1 MYPLHSHVTLEEQSN
16 VFLATVPGYRK
27 VNTIASFFIKWV
39 KPFAEVIIANNNVY
53 KFMLALPAQTV
64 V

>member
-27 VNTIASFFIKWV
+27 VNTIASFFIKCV
-39 KPFAEVIIANNNVY
+39 KPFAKVIIANNNVY
-53 KFMLALPAQTV
+53 
-64 V
+64 